1 VSEPRLRVS
10 RGLAA
15 MRLAA
20 RGGARYA
27 ASAPRL
33 FAAAGERRQQLRD
46 DLALRT
52 AQDVADTLGTMKG
65 VLMKIGQLASYVDDG
80 LAPPARRVLSR
91 LQDSVPPMS
100 AELAAGVITE
110 ELGAPPE
117 RVFREWDPLPI
128 AAASIGQVHRAITAD
143 GRAVAVKVQYP
154 GIAETIAADLGNVGL
169 IRSLLK
175 MAVPSQDVTALIEE
189 LRERIGEELDYVREA
204 ESQRQFAAYF
214 DGHPTARV
222 PKVIDELST
231 ARVITSE
238 LAAGARFS
246 EMLLW
251 PQEERDLAAET
262 IYRFTFR
269 SLYGMHAFNGDP
281 HPGNYLFEPGGQ
293 VTFLDFGLVKHFTE
307 HELDPLIAMIEA
319 LCLDEDPEGFRRAM
333 EEADFLEPGAP
344 VATEDVVA
352 HMALFYDSV
361 RERGPRAM
369 TSEYASAVA
378 RRYVDFKNPLAA
390 YAKIPRP
397 YVIVQR
403 INLGLFAILGEMRAT
418 ADWRGISE
426 EIWPFTQAPPSTPMG
441 EAELPWLE
449 RRAAD
454 GGRPVPPARVAPAE
468 LSRTESAGPDRVPPR
483 AGAGWRRRVEPETV
497 RARPRFAPVPQLA
510 LRRERYAATLTRFAQ
525 VRLQNRRE
533 RFFDRSTSTSSQSL
547 AAQ

>member
-1 VSEPRLRVS
+1 VSEPKLRVS

-27 ASAPRL
+27 VNAPRL

-52 AQDVADTLGTMKG
+52 AEDVADTLGTMKG

-80 LAPPARRVLSR
+80 IAPPARRILGR

-100 AELAAGVITE
+100 PELAAGVIE
-110 ELGAPPE
+110 AELGARPE
-117 RVFREWDPLPI
+117 RIFKEWDPLPI

-143 GRAVAVKVQYP
+143 GQAVAVKVQYP
-154 GIAETIAADLGNVGL
+154 GVAETMAADLGNVAL

-175 MAVPSQDVTALIEE
+175 MAVPSQDVTSLIEE

-204 ESQRQFAAYF
+204 EHQRQFAAYF

-222 PKVIDELST
+222 PKIIDELST
-231 ARVITSE
+231 ARVMTSE
-238 LAAGARFS
+238 LADGARFT
-246 EMLLW
+246 EMLSW
-251 PQEERDLAAET
+251 SQEEKDLAAET

-269 SLYGMHAFNGDP
+269 SLYGLLAFNGDP
-281 HPGNYLFEPGGQ
+281 HPGNYLFEPGGR
-293 VTFLDFGLVKHFTE
+293 VTFLDFGLVKHFTPG
-307 HELDPLIAMIEA
+307 ELDPLVTMIEA
-319 LCLDEDPEGFRRAM
+319 LCVRDDPEGFRRAM
-333 EEADFLEPGAP
+333 EDADFLQRDAP
-344 VATEDVVA
+344 IPTEAVTA

-361 RERGPRAM
+361 RERGPRTM
-369 TSEYASAVA
+369 TSEYSSAVA

-403 INLGLFAILGEMRAT
+403 INLGLFAILGEMNAT

-426 EIWPFTQAPPSTPMG
+426 EIWPFSQAPPSTPMG
-441 EAELPWLE
+441 EAELPWLAQT
-449 RRAAD
+449 RSTAAD
-454 GGRPVPPARVAPAE
+454 IAPGETIAAAADTPAAEDVLPDGR
-468 LSRTESAGPDRVPPR
+468 
-483 AGAGWRRRVEPETV
+483 
-497 RARPRFAPVPQLA
+497 
-510 LRRERYAATLTRFAQ
+510 
-525 VRLQNRRE
+525 
-533 RFFDRSTSTSSQSL
+533 
-547 AAQ
+547 

>member
-1 VSEPRLRVS
+1 VSEPKLRVS

-27 ASAPRL
+27 ANAPRL

-80 LAPPARRVLSR
+80 IAPPARRILGR

-100 AELAAGVITE
+100 PELAAGVIE
-110 ELGAPPE
+110 AELGATPE
-117 RVFREWDPLPI
+117 RIFKEWDPLPI

-143 GRAVAVKVQYP
+143 GQAVAVKVQYP
-154 GIAETIAADLGNVGL
+154 GIAETIAADLGNVAL

-189 LRERIGEELDYVREA
+189 LRERISEELDYVREA
-204 ESQRQFAAYF
+204 ENQRRFAAHF

-222 PKVIDELST
+222 PKIIDELST
-231 ARVITSE
+231 ARVLTSE
-238 LAAGARFS
+238 LAAGVRFG
-246 EMLLW
+246 EMLHW
-251 PQEERDLAAET
+251 SQEEKDLAAET

-269 SLYGMHAFNGDP
+269 SLYELRAFNGDP

-293 VTFLDFGLVKHFTE
+293 VTFLDFGLVKHFTPG
-307 HELDPLIAMIEA
+307 ELDPLIQMIES
-319 LCLDEDPEGFRRAM
+319 LCLRDDPEGFRRAM
-333 EEADFLEPGAP
+333 EEADFLERGAP
-344 VATEDVVA
+344 IPTEDVVA
-352 HMALFYDSV
+352 HMSLFYDSI
-361 RERGPRAM
+361 RERGPRTM
-369 TSEYASAVA
+369 TSAYSSAVA
-378 RRYVDFKNPLAA
+378 RRYMDFKSPLAA

-403 INLGLFAILGEMRAT
+403 INLGLFAILGEMHAT

-426 EIWPFTQAPPSTPMG
+426 EIWPFVQAPPSTPMG
-441 EAELPWLE
+441 EAETPWL
-449 RRAAD
+449 A
-454 GGRPVPPARVAPAE
+454 
-468 LSRTESAGPDRVPPR
+468 
-483 AGAGWRRRVEPETV
+483 
-497 RARPRFAPVPQLA
+497 RARA
-510 LRRERYAATLTRFAQ
+510 
-525 VRLQNRRE
+525 
-533 RFFDRSTSTSSQSL
+533 
-547 AAQ
+547 

>member
-1 VSEPRLRVS
+1 MRKIHEWVRGTDPVTGKPYEAGDPALLIWVHAALVDSGLAAAARYGLALTPAEQDQYVAEMTAAAELVGVPARRFAEGGAPASVAELDAYFAAVRPSLATSQSTEDIATYLIGMPDVEPELADVWEVLAAAAVASLPGWARAMYGFGAGGTAARDSVPPEREAVRQVLGVLDAVYLGEPGVLEARQRLTLRMRAAQHGRHRASTIVQQGRTSRHSPVNEPKLRVS

-65 VLMKIGQLASYVDDG
+65 VLMKIGQLASYVDEG

-100 AELAAGVITE
+100 PELAAGVIE
-110 ELGAPPE
+110 AELGAAPE
-117 RVFREWDPLPI
+117 RIFKEWDPLPI
-128 AAASIGQVHRAITAD
+128 AAASIGQVHRAITTD
-143 GRAVAVKVQYP
+143 GQAVAVKVQYP

-204 ESQRQFAAYF
+204 ENQRQFAAYF

-222 PKVIDELST
+222 PKIVDELST

-238 LAAGARFS
+238 LAAGARFG
-246 EMLLW
+246 EMLDW
-251 PQEERDLAAET
+251 PQEEKDLAAET

-269 SLYGMHAFNGDP
+269 SLYGLHAFNGDP

-293 VTFLDFGLVKHFTE
+293 VTFLDFGLVKHF
-307 HELDPLIAMIEA
+307 
-319 LCLDEDPEGFRRAM
+319 
-333 EEADFLEPGAP
+333 
-344 VATEDVVA
+344 
-352 HMALFYDSV
+352 
-361 RERGPRAM
+361 GP
-369 TSEYASAVA
+369 
-378 RRYVDFKNPLAA
+378 
-390 YAKIPRP
+390 
-397 YVIVQR
+397 
-403 INLGLFAILGEMRAT
+403 
-418 ADWRGISE
+418 
-426 EIWPFTQAPPSTPMG
+426 
-441 EAELPWLE
+441 
-449 RRAAD
+449 
-454 GGRPVPPARVAPAE
+454 
-468 LSRTESAGPDRVPPR
+468 
-483 AGAGWRRRVEPETV
+483 
-497 RARPRFAPVPQLA
+497 
-510 LRRERYAATLTRFAQ
+510 
-525 VRLQNRRE
+525 
-533 RFFDRSTSTSSQSL
+533 TSSIPSS
-547 AAQ
+547 A

>member
-1 VSEPRLRVS
+1 VNEPKLRVS

-27 ASAPRL
+27 VNAPRL

-80 LAPPARRVLSR
+80 IAPPARRILGR

-100 AELAAGVITE
+100 PELAAGVIE
-110 ELGAPPE
+110 AELGAQPE
-117 RVFREWDPLPI
+117 RIFKEWDPLPI

-143 GRAVAVKVQYP
+143 GQAVAVKVQYP
-154 GIAETIAADLGNVGL
+154 GVAETMAADLGNVAL

-175 MAVPSQDVTALIEE
+175 MAVPSQDVTSLIEE

-204 ESQRQFAAYF
+204 EHQRQFAAHF
-214 DGHPTARV
+214 DGHPTVRV
-222 PKVIDELST
+222 PKIIDELST
-231 ARVITSE
+231 ARVMTSE
-238 LAAGARFS
+238 LAGGARFA
-246 EMLLW
+246 EMLTW
-251 PQEERDLAAET
+251 PQEEKDLAAET

-269 SLYGMHAFNGDP
+269 SLYGLLAFNGDP
-281 HPGNYLFEPGGQ
+281 HPGNYLFESGGR
-293 VTFLDFGLVKHFTE
+293 VTFLDFGLVKHFTPA
-307 HELDPLIAMIEA
+307 ELDPLVAMIEA
-319 LCLDEDPEGFRRAM
+319 LCVRDDPDGFRRAM
-333 EEADFLEPGAP
+333 EEADFLEKNAP
-344 VATEDVVA
+344 IPTEAVIA

-361 RERGPRAM
+361 RTRGPRTM
-369 TSEYASAVA
+369 TGEYSSAVA
-378 RRYVDFKNPLAA
+378 RRYVDFKNPPAA

-403 INLGLFAILGEMRAT
+403 INLGLFGVLGEMNAT

-441 EAELPWLE
+441 EAELPWL
-449 RRAAD
+449 
-454 GGRPVPPARVAPAE
+454 
-468 LSRTESAGPDRVPPR
+468 SRT
-483 AGAGWRRRVEPETV
+483 
-497 RARPRFAPVPQLA
+497 
-510 LRRERYAATLTRFAQ
+510 
-525 VRLQNRRE
+525 
-533 RFFDRSTSTSSQSL
+533 RSTAEDVST
-547 AAQ
+547 AQDIVPDGR

>member
-1 VSEPRLRVS
+1 VNEPKLRVS
-10 RGLAA
+10 RGLTA

-27 ASAPRL
+27 ANAPRL

-100 AELAAGVITE
+100 AELAAGVIAA

-117 RVFREWDPLPI
+117 QVFKEWDPLPI
-128 AAASIGQVHRAITAD
+128 AAASIGQVHRAITTD
-143 GRAVAVKVQYP
+143 GQAVAVKVQYP

-175 MAVPSQDVTALIEE
+175 MAAPSQDVTALIDE
-189 LRERIGEELDYVREA
+189 LRMRISEELDYVREA
-204 ESQRQFAAYF
+204 ENQRQFAAYF
-214 DGHPTARV
+214 DGHPTASV
-222 PKVIDELST
+222 PKIIDELST

-238 LAAGARFS
+238 LAAGARFG
-246 EMLLW
+246 EMLGW
-251 PQEERDLAAET
+251 PQEEKDLAAET

-269 SLYGMHAFNGDP
+269 SLYELHAFNGDP
-281 HPGNYLFEPGGQ
+281 HPGNYLFEPGGR
-293 VTFLDFGLVKHFTE
+293 VTFLDFGLVKHFGDR
-307 HELDPLIAMIEA
+307 ELDPLIRMIET
-319 LCLDEDPEGFRRAM
+319 LCLNDDAEGFRRAM
-333 EEADFLEPGAP
+333 EDADFLQPGAP
-344 VATEDVVA
+344 VPTEDVVA
-352 HMALFYDSV
+352 HMSLFYDSI
-361 RERGPRAM
+361 RERGPRTL
-369 TSEYASAVA
+369 TSEYSSAVA

-397 YVIVQR
+397 YVILQR

-426 EIWPFTQAPPSTPMG
+426 EIWPFTKAPPSTPMG
-441 EAELPWLE
+441 EAEVPWLAS
-449 RRAAD
+449 RAAD
-454 GGRPVPPARVAPAE
+454 GRRQVQPAE
-468 LSRTESAGPDRVPPR
+468 
-483 AGAGWRRRVEPETV
+483 
-497 RARPRFAPVPQLA
+497 
-510 LRRERYAATLTRFAQ
+510 
-525 VRLQNRRE
+525 
-533 RFFDRSTSTSSQSL
+533 
-547 AAQ
+547 

>member
-91 LQDSVPPMS
+91 LQDSVPPMT

-117 RVFREWDPLPI
+117 RVFKEWDPLPI

-175 MAVPSQDVTALIEE
+175 MAVPSQDVTSLIEE
-189 LRERIGEELDYVREA
+189 LRERISEELDYVREA
-204 ESQRQFAAYF
+204 ENQRQFAAFF

-222 PKVIDELST
+222 PKVVDELST

-246 EMLLW
+246 EMLAW

-269 SLYGMHAFNGDP
+269 SLYGLHAFNGDP

-333 EEADFLEPGAP
+333 EEADFLERGAP
-344 VATEDVVA
+344 VPTEDVVA
-352 HMALFYDSV
+352 HMSLFYDSV
-361 RERGPRAM
+361 RERGPRTM
-369 TSEYASAVA
+369 TSEYSSAVA

-397 YVIVQR
+397 YVILQR
-403 INLGLFAILGEMRAT
+403 INLGLFAILAEMRAT

-441 EAELPWLE
+441 EAELPWLA

-454 GGRPVPPARVAPAE
+454 GGRPAPPTRVAPAE
-468 LSRTESAGPDRVPPR
+468 LSRTESADPG
-483 AGAGWRRRVEPETV
+483 
-497 RARPRFAPVPQLA
+497 RARPGPVRGGAAGWNPKPFRLLPGLPPSLSWRCGGSGTR
-510 LRRERYAATLTRFAQ
+510 LR
-525 VRLQNRRE
+525 
-533 RFFDRSTSTSSQSL
+533 
-547 AAQ
+547 

>member
-1 VSEPRLRVS
+1 MSEPKLRVS

-27 ASAPRL
+27 ANAPRL

-80 LAPPARRVLSR
+80 IAPPARRILGR

-100 AELAAGVITE
+100 PELAAGVIE
-110 ELGAPPE
+110 AELGAPPE
-117 RVFREWDPLPI
+117 RIFKEWDPLPI

-143 GRAVAVKVQYP
+143 GQAVAVKVQYP
-154 GIAETIAADLGNVGL
+154 GIAETIAADLGNVAL

-189 LRERIGEELDYVREA
+189 LRERISEELDYVREA
-204 ESQRQFAAYF
+204 ENQRRFAAHF
-214 DGHPTARV
+214 DGHPTIRV
-222 PKVIDELST
+222 PKIIDELST
-231 ARVITSE
+231 ARVLTSE
-238 LAAGARFS
+238 LAGGARFG
-246 EMLLW
+246 EMLHW
-251 PQEERDLAAET
+251 SQEEKDLAAET

-269 SLYGMHAFNGDP
+269 SLYELRAFNGDP
-281 HPGNYLFEPGGQ
+281 HPGNYLFEPGGH
-293 VTFLDFGLVKHFTE
+293 VTFLDFGLVKYFTPG
-307 HELDPLIAMIEA
+307 ELDPLIQMIES
-319 LCLDEDPEGFRRAM
+319 LCLRDDPEGFRLAM

-344 VATEDVVA
+344 IPTEDVVA
-352 HMALFYDSV
+352 HMSLFYDSI

-369 TSEYASAVA
+369 TSAYSSAVA
-378 RRYVDFKNPLAA
+378 RRYMDFKSPLAA

-403 INLGLFAILGEMRAT
+403 INLGLFAILGEMHAT

-426 EIWPFTQAPPSTPMG
+426 EIWPFVQAPPSTPMG
-441 EAELPWLE
+441 EAEAPWL
-449 RRAAD
+449 A
-454 GGRPVPPARVAPAE
+454 
-468 LSRTESAGPDRVPPR
+468 
-483 AGAGWRRRVEPETV
+483 
-497 RARPRFAPVPQLA
+497 RARA
-510 LRRERYAATLTRFAQ
+510 
-525 VRLQNRRE
+525 
-533 RFFDRSTSTSSQSL
+533 
-547 AAQ
+547 

>member
-1 VSEPRLRVS
+1 VSALERAGDTVSEPKLRVS

-27 ASAPRL
+27 ANAPRL
-33 FAAAGERRQQLRD
+33 FAVAGERRQQLRD

-80 LAPPARRVLSR
+80 IAPPARRILGR

-100 AELAAGVITE
+100 PELAAGVIE
-110 ELGAPPE
+110 AELGATPE
-117 RVFREWDPLPI
+117 RIFKEWDPLPI

-143 GRAVAVKVQYP
+143 GQAVAVKVQYP
-154 GIAETIAADLGNVGL
+154 GIAETIAADLGNVAL

-189 LRERIGEELDYVREA
+189 LRERISEELDYVREA
-204 ESQRQFAAYF
+204 ENQRRFAAHF

-222 PKVIDELST
+222 PKIIDELST
-231 ARVITSE
+231 ARVLTSE
-238 LAAGARFS
+238 LAAGVRFG
-246 EMLLW
+246 EMLHW
-251 PQEERDLAAET
+251 SQEEKDLAAET

-269 SLYGMHAFNGDP
+269 SLYELRAFNGDP

-293 VTFLDFGLVKHFTE
+293 VTFLDFGLVKYFTPG
-307 HELDPLIAMIEA
+307 ELDPLIQMIES
-319 LCLDEDPEGFRRAM
+319 LCIREDPEGFRRAM

-344 VATEDVVA
+344 IPTEDVVA
-352 HMALFYDSV
+352 HMSLFYDSI
-361 RERGPRAM
+361 RERGPRTM
-369 TSEYASAVA
+369 TSAYSSAVA
-378 RRYVDFKNPLAA
+378 RRYMDFKSPLAA

-403 INLGLFAILGEMRAT
+403 INLGLFAILGEMHAT

-426 EIWPFTQAPPSTPMG
+426 EIWPFVQAPPSTPLG
-441 EAELPWLE
+441 EAEAPWL
-449 RRAAD
+449 A
-454 GGRPVPPARVAPAE
+454 
-468 LSRTESAGPDRVPPR
+468 
-483 AGAGWRRRVEPETV
+483 
-497 RARPRFAPVPQLA
+497 RARA
-510 LRRERYAATLTRFAQ
+510 
-525 VRLQNRRE
+525 
-533 RFFDRSTSTSSQSL
+533 
-547 AAQ
+547 

>member
-1 VSEPRLRVS
+1 MSQPKLRVS

-27 ASAPRL
+27 ANAPRL

-80 LAPPARRVLSR
+80 IAPPARRILGR

-100 AELAAGVITE
+100 PELAAGVIE
-110 ELGAPPE
+110 AELGATPE
-117 RVFREWDPLPI
+117 RIFKEWDPLPI

-143 GRAVAVKVQYP
+143 GQAVAVKVQYP
-154 GIAETIAADLGNVGL
+154 GIAETIAADLGNVAL

-189 LRERIGEELDYVREA
+189 LRERISEELDYVREA
-204 ESQRQFAAYF
+204 ENQRRFAAHF

-222 PKVIDELST
+222 PKIIDELST
-231 ARVITSE
+231 ARVLTSE
-238 LAAGARFS
+238 LAAGARFG
-246 EMLLW
+246 EMLHW
-251 PQEERDLAAET
+251 SQEEKDLAAET

-269 SLYGMHAFNGDP
+269 SLYELRAFNGDP

-293 VTFLDFGLVKHFTE
+293 VTFLDFGLVKHFTPG
-307 HELDPLIAMIEA
+307 ELDPLMQMIES
-319 LCLDEDPEGFRRAM
+319 LCLREDPEGFRRAM
-333 EEADFLEPGAP
+333 EEADFLQPGAP
-344 VATEDVVA
+344 IPTEDVVA
-352 HMALFYDSV
+352 HMSLFYDSI
-361 RERGPRAM
+361 RERGPRTM
-369 TSEYASAVA
+369 TSAYSSAVA
-378 RRYVDFKNPLAA
+378 RRYMDFKSPLAA

-403 INLGLFAILGEMRAT
+403 INLGLFAILGEMHAT

-426 EIWPFTQAPPSTPMG
+426 EIWPFVQAPPSTPMG
-441 EAELPWLE
+441 EAEAPWL
-449 RRAAD
+449 A
-454 GGRPVPPARVAPAE
+454 
-468 LSRTESAGPDRVPPR
+468 
-483 AGAGWRRRVEPETV
+483 
-497 RARPRFAPVPQLA
+497 RARA
-510 LRRERYAATLTRFAQ
+510 
-525 VRLQNRRE
+525 
-533 RFFDRSTSTSSQSL
+533 
-547 AAQ
+547 